1 MSRAD
6 SDVFQKSKP
15 SDARG
20 VVCKQRGKR
29 ENMIM
34 EQIKENKSYFIG
46 MFITALIGA
55 IAGVFDPY
63 RVDLPIIVNVLG
75 TTVTVVIMGFIISG
89 LIVGISWIFARKF
102 SFTRLVKIST
112 IVCVVWT
119 VSSILSTMLNLG
131 GR

>member
-1 MSRAD
+1 
-6 SDVFQKSKP
+6 
-15 SDARG
+15 
-20 VVCKQRGKR
+20 
-29 ENMIM
+29 
-34 EQIKENKSYFIG
+34 